1 MQNIPKIETP
11 FTKMMGI
18 DYPII
23 MAPMFLVS
31 NTRMIIEALKSG
43 ITAAFPALNYRTDEA
58 FRAAIAEIKVATDKP
73 FGVNLIVNK
82 SNVKYKSQ
90 LDTCIE
96 MKVDF
101 IITSLGSPEET
112 INRCKK
118 HGIKVFCDVVDLKY
132 AKKVEALGADALI
145 AVTSEAGGHSGNLSA
160 KKLIPML
167 RQNCNIPVIGAGGV
181 SRNLDFKN
189 MLNIGA
195 DAVSAGTVFIASD
208 ECGVA
213 DGYKHAIIDYG
224 GKDVVLTE
232 NLSGTPLT
240 VINTPYV
247 QKVGTKA
254 GGFTKM
260 LLKNKKL
267 KKWVKMFVAVKGMKS
282 IEKAAFSATYKT
294 FWVAGPG
301 IEHIHSIRP
310 VKEIVK
316 SLVLEV

>member
-1 MQNIPKIETP
+1 MQNVSKIETP

-31 NTRMIIEALKSG
+31 NTKMIIEALKSG
-43 ITAAFPALNYRTDEA
+43 ITAAFPALNYRTDKA
-58 FRAAIAEIKVATDKP
+58 FREAITEIKAVTNKP

-82 SNVKYKSQ
+82 SNVKYKDQ

-112 INRCKK
+112 INRCKT

-145 AVTSEAGGHSGNLSA
+145 AVTSGAGGHSGNLSA
-160 KKLIPML
+160 EELIPLL
-167 RQNCNIPVIGAGGV
+167 RKECKIPVIGAGGV
-181 SRNLDFKN
+181 ARHKDLKKMLD
-189 MLNIGA
+189 LGA
-195 DAVSAGTVFIASD
+195 DGVSAGTVFIASE
-208 ECGVA
+208 ECGVS
-213 DGYKHAIIDYG
+213 DEYKQAIVDYG

-232 NLSGTPLT
+232 NLSGTPLS

-254 GGFTKM
+254 GGLTKV

-301 IEHIHSIRP
+301 IEHIHTIRP

-316 SLVLEV
+316 SLVE